1 VLTVASP
8 ADEWLHLE
16 AVCGETIGQYVHS
29 RNRASLVDG
38 EDAIAVE
45 QEDAGIALPAG
56 GLVDADGG
64 DRIDGVAGT
73 I

>member
-16 AVCGETIGQYVHS
+16 AVCGETMGLYEHS
-29 RNRASLVDG
+29 RNRASLVNG

-45 QEDAGIALPAG
+45 QEDAGLALRTG
-56 GLVDADGG
+56 GLVDADGD

>member
-1 VLTVASP
+1 MGLY
-8 ADEWLHLE
+8 E
-16 AVCGETIGQYVHS
+16 HS

-45 QEDAGIALPAG
+45 QEDAGLALRAG

>member
-16 AVCGETIGQYVHS
+16 TVCGETTGLYVHS
-29 RNRASLVDG
+29 GERVSLVNG

-45 QEDAGIALPAG
+45 QQDAGLAPPG
-56 GLVDADGG
+56 GALVDADGG

>member
-16 AVCGETIGQYVHS
+16 AVCGETMGLYEHS

-45 QEDAGIALPAG
+45 QEDAG
-56 GLVDADGG
+56 LVDADGG
-64 DRIDGVAGT
+64 DGIDGVAGT